1 LSTHDVVCEVGGA
14 GCKVGVS
21 SCLGGVIMGEGD
33 DKNPRGCLFVFGVCR
48 GVIVGEGDDENPP
61 RHAN

>member
-1 LSTHDVVCEVGGA
+1 MSTCDVICEMGGA

-21 SCLGGVIMGEGD
+21 SCSGGVIMGEGD

-48 GVIVGEGDDENPP
+48 VIVGEGDDENPP